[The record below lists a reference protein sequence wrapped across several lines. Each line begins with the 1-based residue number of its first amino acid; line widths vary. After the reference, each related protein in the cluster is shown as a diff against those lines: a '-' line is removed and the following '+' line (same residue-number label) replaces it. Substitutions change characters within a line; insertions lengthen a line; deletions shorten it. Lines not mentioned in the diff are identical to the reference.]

1 MGGDGDGLNAG
12 CMLLDKKRRK
22 WAILRHF
29 GQKRGHS
36 DIFFSHGQQPSPCE
50 QARKIWGAQG
60 GTECSKANL
69 NNQVAQ
75 ATNFGK
81 IGNFRTKNE
90 AIWASFWKKKLCK
103 ILGGERNG
111 HRKFQQNRK
120 TFFSGKISTDPLPCG
135 TSKEAPCDRVPI
147 ASPCHMQKQNH
158 HLRNTSLLEQNK
170 YYIVVLQK

>member
-12 CMLLDKKRRK
+12 CMLLDKRRRK

-36 DIFFSHGQQPSPCE
+36 DIFFFFCTDNN
-50 QARKIWGAQG
+50 QARVNRHGKFGGHRG

-90 AIWASFWKKKLCK
+90 AIWA
-103 ILGGERNG
+103 
-111 HRKFQQNRK
+111 
-120 TFFSGKISTDPLPCG
+120 FF
-135 TSKEAPCDRVPI
+135 
-147 ASPCHMQKQNH
+147 
-158 HLRNTSLLEQNK
+158 
-170 YYIVVLQK
+170 